1 MLIIGEKLSIIA
13 KRVREAMMKKD
24 KGPIQEIATRQ
35 WKEGSGV
42 IDANI
47 GPAEDGGED
56 LMQWMVTTIQEVVP
70 LPICLDTTN
79 FKAIEAG
86 LKVHNNQWGRPLIN
100 STSND
105 PERFPILELG
115 AKYNACVI
123 GLTVGKGGLPADAE
137 ERAGIAAEI
146 MGRAMEY
153 GVPLEDLYLD
163 PLVLQI
169 ATSQDHARHVI
180 KAIAMF
186 QEMNDPAMKTVVGL
200 SNISNGCPK
209 TLRPILNKYYFMLL
223 ANEGLTAATEV
234 AILSANYVSARLK
247 NHYPTL
253 YASGN
258 GHVAH
263 ECILDLRPL
272 KETSGV
278 TAEDVAKRLMDYGF
292 HAPTLSFPVP
302 GTLMVEPTESETPDE
317 LDRFIDAMI
326 AIRREIAQVERGA
339 WPQDNNPL
347 KNAPHTAESLL
358 GDEWKHPYPRELGA
372 FPVPELR
379 DMKYWPPVGRIDNVW
394 GDRNLFCSCVPVNNA
409 VQEAP

>member
-24 KGPIQEIATRQ
+24 KGPIQEIAVRQ
-35 WKEGSGV
+35 WKEGSGM

-70 LPICLDTTN
+70 LPVCLDTTN

-86 LKVHNNQWGRPLIN
+86 LKVHNSQWGRPLIN

-115 AKYNACVI
+115 AKYNSQVI

-137 ERAGIAAEI
+137 ERCAIAAEI

-153 GVPLEDLYLD
+153 GVPLEDLFLD

-180 KAIAMF
+180 KAIGMF
-186 QEMNDPAMKTVVGL
+186 QEMNDPPMKTVVGL

-209 TLRPILNKYYFMLL
+209 TLRPILNKYYFLMLADAGLSAAIADAHEMAEAVSDKGLVADVLAGKKL
-223 ANEGLTAATEV
+223 ANVGKMTEISKTLDV
-234 AILSANYVSARLK
+234 IMGR
-247 NHYPTL
+247 TL
-253 YASGN
+253 YAHSYL
-258 GHVAH
+258 
-263 ECILDLRPL
+263 E
-272 KETSGV
+272 
-278 TAEDVAKRLMDYGF
+278 M
-292 HAPTLSFPVP
+292 
-302 GTLMVEPTESETPDE
+302 
-317 LDRFIDAMI
+317 
-326 AIRREIAQVERGA
+326 
-339 WPQDNNPL
+339 
-347 KNAPHTAESLL
+347 
-358 GDEWKHPYPRELGA
+358 
-372 FPVPELR
+372 
-379 DMKYWPPVGRIDNVW
+379 
-394 GDRNLFCSCVPVNNA
+394 
-409 VQEAP
+409 